1 MVHARFT
8 LDDFLPNQPTL
19 YVSGPT
25 TSGFFEAYGSVST
38 SSDDPKYYLSK
49 WSITIPI
56 SQHLVPIISDITFNQ
71 ESFAYRTAKVG
82 NK

>member
-8 LDDFLPNQPTL
+8 LDDFPTQPTL
-19 YVSGPT
+19 YASSPT
-25 TSGFFEAYGSVST
+25 TSGFFEAYGSVNT
-38 SSDDPKYYLSK
+38 TSDDPKYYLSK
-49 WSITIPI
+49 CSTTIPI
-56 SQHLVPIISDITFNQ
+56 SQHLVPIISDVTFNQ